1 MTHYISLFELVA
13 AIRAAVKPP
22 PAPVMEPARI
32 ELTQSQFSAV
42 DETAG
47 IES

>member
-1 MTHYISLFELVA
+1 MTRYIGLFELVA
-13 AIRAAVKPP
+13 AIRAAVKPTP
-22 PAPVMEPARI
+22 TPVMEPARI
-32 ELTQSQFSAV
+32 ELTAEQFASV

>member
-1 MTHYISLFELVA
+1 MTRYIGLYELVA
-13 AIRAAVKPP
+13 AYRAAEQ
-22 PAPVMEPARI
+22 PAPRPVLEPAPI